1 MVDNS
6 DLNKALLAV
15 TAKPKREKKMKQN
28 SELALIAFGF
38 ALGCMV
44 SALLI
49 NFVG

>member
-1 MVDNS
+1 MILWYVLDAN
-6 DLNKALLAV
+6 ALARKGRRKL
-15 TAKPKREKKMKQN
+15 KMKQN